1 MKRFTLLLIILPLIF
16 SSCDNQSP
24 EKETNEKES
33 EYKKIVPEWAK
44 DAIIYEVNIRQHTPE
59 GTFNAFVKDI
69 PRLKEMGIDILWLM
83 PIHQIGELNRKG
95 SLGSYYSIYDYKSVN
110 PEFGTMEDFKN
121 LVNIAHEHGM
131 YVLLDWVANHT
142 SWDAIWTET
151 NPDFYHKDSAGN
163 FMVPV
168 EDWEDVIHLDFDNEE
183 LRTHMID
190 ALKFWIIEA
199 NIDGYRCDVADMVP
213 TEFWDEARMELDKI
227 KPVFMLAEAET
238 PEHHYQAFDM
248 SYGWWLMH
256 VMNGIA
262 KGEKPVTRIDTVLT
276 WEKNEFPEGA
286 IKMRFTTNH
295 DENSWNGT
303 VYERYGE
310 GNLTFSVLCYT
321 LPGMPLIYSGQEAGM
336 NKRLRFFE
344 KDTIDWSDIK
354 YQDFYTK
361 LNKLKKENVALWNG
375 EYGGDIEILHS
386 KPDSPVF
393 AFKRSKDDNIIIVIL
408 NLSDKK
414 TNAQIEIEENI
425 ELTEYF
431 SKKNINAK
439 DLKDI
444 SLDNWEYRVY
454 INL

>member
-1 MKRFTLLLIILPLIF
+1 MKRFTLLLLFLPIVFL
-16 SSCDNQSP
+16 SCENNQKS
-24 EKETNEKES
+24 ESVKEET
-33 EYKKIVPEWAK
+33 EYKKTLPEWAK

-83 PIHQIGELNRKG
+83 PIHKIGELNRKG
-95 SLGSYYSIYDYKSVN
+95 GLGSYYSVYDYKSVN
-110 PEFGTMEDFKN
+110 PEFGTLEDFKN
-121 LVNIAHEHGM
+121 LVKVAHNHGM

-142 SWDAIWTET
+142 SWDAVWTES
-151 NPDFYHKDSAGN
+151 NPEFYHTDEDGN
-163 FMVPV
+163 FVVPV
-168 EDWEDVIHLDFDNEE
+168 EDWEDVIHLNFDNEE
-183 LRTHMID
+183 LREHMID
-190 ALKFWIIEA
+190 ALKFWVIEA

-213 TEFWDEARMELDKI
+213 TDFWDDARRELDKI

-238 PEHHYQAFDM
+238 SEHHYHAFDM

-276 WEKNEFPEGA
+276 WEQNEFPADA

-336 NKRLRFFE
+336 DKRLRFFE

-375 EYGGDIEILHS
+375 EYGGEIEILHS
-386 KPDSPVF
+386 TKDSPIF
-393 AFKRSKDDNIIIVIL
+393 AFKRFKNDNIIIVVL
-408 NLSDKK
+408 NLSAEKASAK
-414 TNAQIEIEENI
+414 IKIEDHIEM
-425 ELTEYF
+425 TEYF
-431 SKKNINAK
+431 SKNKINT
-439 DLKDI
+439 LELNDI
-444 SLDNWEYRVY
+444 ILDKWGYRVY
-454 INL
+454 VNK